1 MKGLENTILE
11 LIDENIRLMD
21 ENIRLALE
29 NVRLKGRLG
38 LPEWARN
45 LFVENYL
52 KDRGGDYVI
61 VVRKKEL
68 RDNKN

>member
-1 MKGLENTILE
+1 VKGLENTILE

-38 LPEWARN
+38 LPEW
-45 LFVENYL
+45 
-52 KDRGGDYVI
+52 G
-61 VVRKKEL
+61 
-68 RDNKN
+68 